1 MIYIFSQPPIPASP
15 FPPRA
20 VILSRRRRI
29 LVCIALDAEKI
40 TCRWAGRFSHL
51 LPVVILQS
59 LSLENVNLPAD
70 WYL

>member
-1 MIYIFSQPPIPASP
+1 MIYIFSQPLILAAS
-15 FPPRA
+15 FPPHI

-29 LVCIALDAEKI
+29 LVCTALEVEEI
-40 TCRWAGRFSHL
+40 TCRWTGRFSHL

-59 LSLENVNLPAD
+59 LSLENVNLPAG